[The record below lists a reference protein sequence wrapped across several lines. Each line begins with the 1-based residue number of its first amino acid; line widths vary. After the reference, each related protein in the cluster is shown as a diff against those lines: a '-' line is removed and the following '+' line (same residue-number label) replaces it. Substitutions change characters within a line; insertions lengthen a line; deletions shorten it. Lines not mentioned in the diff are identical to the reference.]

1 MMNRMTR
8 LITGAVAALLLTVA
22 AGCGGRDVDARLDA
36 AEGMME
42 VAADSAL
49 RVLEEI
55 DGTGLSGDRGAR
67 YALLLTQARD
77 KNEITEGDDSLIG
90 IAYRHYMA
98 GDDRRNQMLASHYM
112 GVVSMNGGNYGAAL
126 SAALRAE
133 RIALETGDAMNAAR
147 TESLISEIYGMCHD
161 PQNALEY
168 EKRSMANSHRAGRRD
183 WVEGGY
189 QTLADKYLS
198 CKELDTAKMYLDSAR
213 RAGSSDAT
221 ELMKTEILIYVNGQ
235 EYGKADSV
243 LGIMAESGEP
253 MSAQY
258 TALRALTRHKAGD
271 TRGSERLMAEAV
283 AGMKTTRD
291 SIDVA
296 SVGSMI
302 NNETGNHKEA
312 LGYMRQLMVHSN
324 QTLRTMMNRSVS
336 RGYSEFESRTSSEL
350 EETLK
355 NTRRRVTDQW
365 IIMALTA
372 VIAVIVAYII
382 KTRYERRAREN
393 EERLYGLKSEYENMK
408 RELAE
413 SNRDLDAA
421 NSRSGCLN
429 ETIRSLSGD
438 VATLRDASNRSF
450 VRRFEWIE
458 RIGSAVIDA
467 PQTKRHPSSYSKLID
482 EELNSIRL
490 EEYQQELE
498 GIINSSRNNL
508 IERLRSRCGLTD
520 EEVRM
525 AVYMCGGLSARVV
538 GLLLGI
544 RNDVVYNRRSRL
556 RGKIARIDKG
566 LLEEMDEKTAKIR
579 RDRF

>member
-22 AGCGGRDVDARLDA
+22 AGCGGRHVDARLDA

-98 GDDRRNQMLASHYM
+98 GDNRRRQMLASHYM

-147 TESLISEIYGMCHD
+147 TESLISEIYGLCQD
-161 PQNALEY
+161 ERNALEY
-168 EKRSMANSHRAGRRD
+168 EKRSLANSHKAGRKD
-183 WVEGGY
+183 WVDEGY

-198 CKELDTAKMYLDSAR
+198 CKILDSAKIYLDSAR
-213 RAGSSDAT
+213 QVAGSDAM
-221 ELMKTEILIYVNGQ
+221 EQLKTEVLIYVNGR
-235 EYGKADSV
+235 EYGRADSV
-243 LGIMAESGEP
+243 LNIMAGADVA
-253 MSAQY
+253 MSAQF

-271 TRGSERLMAEAV
+271 EASSGRLLAEAV

-296 SVGSMI
+296 YVGSMI
-302 NNETGNHKEA
+302 THETGKHSEA
-312 LGYMRQLMVHSN
+312 FGYMKQLMAQSN
-324 QTLRTMMNRSVS
+324 KALRTMMNRSVN
-336 RGYSEFESRTSSEL
+336 RGYSEFESRTSHQL
-350 EETLK
+350 EERLE
-355 NTRRRVTDQW
+355 NTRRLVTDQW
-365 IIMALTA
+365 IIMALTV

-393 EERLYGLKSEYENMK
+393 EERLYGLKSEYEDMK

-413 SNRDLDAA
+413 NSRHLAAA
-421 NSRSGCLN
+421 NDRSTCMN
-429 ETIRSLSGD
+429 ETIRSLSKN
-438 VATLRDASNRSF
+438 VAAMREVGNRAF
-450 VRRFEWIE
+450 VQRFEWMEKIGTMAIE
-458 RIGSAVIDA
+458 APLGKQRSA
-467 PQTKRHPSSYSKLID
+467 RYNRLID

-498 GIINSSRNNL
+498 GIINSSSNNL
-508 IERLRSRCGLTD
+508 IERLRSRCGLTE

-556 RGKIARIDKG
+556 RNKIARMDKT
-566 LLEEMDEKTAKIR
+566 LLDEMDEKMAKNEV
-579 RDRF
+579 